1 MSKTEPNKKTGVA
14 PGYLHGF
21 TPEEQARLVHQARFW
36 APSIYR
42 NVHFEHAQNL
52 LEVGCGVG
60 AQTEILL
67 ERFPHLHVTGVD
79 ASSAQIEQA
88 QHRLKTTPHASRVRF
103 LEGDALHLP
112 FQDNSF
118 DGAFLCWFLEHVQT
132 PIEIL
137 EEVRR
142 VLRTGGTIF
151 CNEVLNATFYIHPY
165 SPATLKYW
173 FEFND
178 HQWSL
183 KGDPFVGGKL
193 ANYLLKAGFQNIQ
206 TQVITHHHD
215 NRTPKARAE
224 FIEYWT
230 NLLLSGSAGL
240 LSTGRITSDLVQ
252 EMKSEMDRLKRDPD
266 SVIFYSFV
274 QASAQSL

>member
-79 ASSAQIEQA
+79 ASAAQIEQA
-88 QHRLKTTPHASRVRF
+88 KKRLGATTHASRVRF

-142 VLRTGGTIF
+142 VLKTGGTIF